1 MVQETRGNVC
11 SVQSDQDRQSKRH
24 HTVVGPAPRIV
35 ESAPTSA
42 HVRPLT
48 NELSIYGPNGPGFS
62 VAPQA
67 NTAAAPLPAPIR
79 LIAAIDQAAC
89 AGAGAYADADAG
101 AGSTHLAVPVAQA
114 SAAVVNDQAQFQGY
128 GLPQAQNGGDV
139 SIGLLPPVP
148 LDPDFTHLVFDDPMQ
163 ASPFDQHL
171 GADSIGIHMDYWD
184 LLSLGNQV
192 FDPQSASL

>member
-24 HTVVGPAPRIV
+24 HTVVDPAPRIV
-35 ESAPTSA
+35 KSAATSA
-42 HVRPLT
+42 HVPPLT
-48 NELSIYGPNGPGFS
+48 NDLSMYGPYGRGFS
-62 VAPQA
+62 VAPRA
-67 NTAAAPLPAPIR
+67 NTAAAPLPAPIC

-89 AGAGAYADADAG
+89 AGAG
-101 AGSTHLAVPVAQA
+101 STHLAVPVPQA

-128 GLPQAQNGGDV
+128 GLPQVQNAGDV

-148 LDPDFTHLVFDDPMQ
+148 LDPDFMYRVFDDPMQ